1 MASAS
6 NPPLSRLLLLSC
18 AALGLSICC
27 GQSVAAAPE
36 RITFIHNNF
45 SDLRGILN
53 VFSTFRSACL
63 AQPVSRGLPE
73 KLLPEG
79 YRVVSSGMHFMGF
92 ESGVEPK
99 AVVLSKTGL
108 EESDFAEGHPFIEL
122 RFPTDTESS
131 GTCRVVWKR
140 AWDYR
145 EGVEDVMTSTVILFD
160 PWLSFHLKAI
170 RTSRPEDG
178 FSKADRYSL
187 VSDWAAPCFDGT
199 WCRLDV
205 LLDLR
210 LEEGISLMISRDRSP
225 IPGSKN

>member
-6 NPPLSRLLLLSC
+6 NPSLSRLLLLSC
-18 AALGLSICC
+18 AALGLSICS

-36 RITFIHNNF
+36 RITFTHKNF

-73 KLLPEG
+73 KLLPAG
-79 YRVVSSGMHFMGF
+79 YRVVSSGMHFMGL

-122 RFPTDTESS
+122 RFPTGAESS

-140 AWDYR
+140 AWDYP
-145 EGVEDVMTSTVILFD
+145 EGIETVMTNTAILFD
-160 PWLSFHLKAI
+160 PWLSFHLKAV
-170 RTSRPEDG
+170 RTSRPKDG
-178 FSKADRYSL
+178 FSKADSYSL

-199 WCRLDV
+199 WCRLDI

-210 LEEGISLMISRDRSP
+210 LDEGISLTISRGKSP
-225 IPGSKN
+225 ISGGEN